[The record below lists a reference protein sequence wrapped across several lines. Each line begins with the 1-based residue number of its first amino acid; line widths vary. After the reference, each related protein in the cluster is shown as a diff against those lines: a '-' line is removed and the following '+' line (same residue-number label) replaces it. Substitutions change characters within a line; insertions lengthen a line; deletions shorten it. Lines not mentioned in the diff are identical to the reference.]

1 MTAPDLRLD
10 EWTAVWVEPA
20 EQIVSI
26 YFIQGGSGGALRQDF
41 ENAVYQSIVAP

>member
-1 MTAPDLRLD
+1 
-10 EWTAVWVEPA
+10 VSFWVEPA